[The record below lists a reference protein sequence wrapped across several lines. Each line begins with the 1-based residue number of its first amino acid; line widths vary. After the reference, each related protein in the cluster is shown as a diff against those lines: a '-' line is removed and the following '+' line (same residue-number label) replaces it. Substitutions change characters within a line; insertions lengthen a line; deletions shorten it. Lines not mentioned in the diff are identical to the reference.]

1 MHDGSSTR
9 AFDPFTSA
17 TDLAAQIR
25 SGALSP
31 VEALEASLERM
42 DRLNPELNAV
52 EWRDDDAARADAL
65 DVERRI
71 TAGEDVGPF
80 AGVPT
85 LVKDLTKAR
94 GQPATFGSFGAPDG
108 VADEDEL
115 VIAAMRRAGFVLCG
129 RSNAPEFGPL
139 PVTENTRYGIT
150 RNPWDTVR
158 TPGGSSGGSAA
169 AVASGIVPLAH
180 GNDGGGSI
188 RIPASCC
195 GLVGLK
201 PSRWRVPSTT
211 PGWFGMS
218 VEGALC
224 RTVRDAAAV
233 LDCLS
238 VPDALTWEQ
247 APPPGR
253 PFTTEVGA
261 DPGRLRV
268 ALQTV
273 SALGV
278 EVEAPCRAAVE
289 DAGRLL
295 EELGHHVE
303 VLDEDPFDPAAIGP
317 FLNVVNSSYGGYE
330 DIDWDRVEPH
340 NKAWRAAGAQVD
352 SLALVSSLNA
362 LRRMTRPVA
371 ARWGRDFDVLV
382 TPTIAIE
389 PPIAGE
395 VLAEAHA
402 QPSAPPLAAVVM
414 VAFTAPYNMTG
425 QPAVSL
431 PLAQA
436 PSGLPVG
443 VQLVGA
449 PWGEGALIRL
459 ASQLEAAEPW
469 EDRHPPMAIA
479 EDAEEAEE
487 ASR

>member
-1 MHDGSSTR
+1 MHDGPSTSGLSGLDP
-9 AFDPFTSA
+9 FDPFASA
-17 TDLAAQIR
+17 TRLAAQIR

-31 VEALEASLERM
+31 VDVLDATLERI
-42 DRLNPELNAV
+42 DRLNPDLNAV
-52 EWRDDDAARADAL
+52 IWRDDRAARAEAEEI
-65 DVERRI
+65 ERRI
-71 TAGEDVGPF
+71 SAGEDAGPF

-85 LVKDLTKAR
+85 LVKDLTMAR
-94 GQPATFGSFGAPDG
+94 GQPATFGSEGAPEG
-108 VADEDEL
+108 IADEDEP

-129 RSNAPEFGPL
+129 RSNSPEFGSL

-150 RNPWDTVR
+150 RNPWDTAR
-158 TPGGSSGGSAA
+158 TPGGSSGGAAA
-169 AVASGIVPLAH
+169 AVASGIVPVAH
-180 GNDGGGSI
+180 ANDGGGSI

-201 PSRWRVPSTT
+201 PSRWRVPSIT
-211 PGWFGMS
+211 PGWFGLS

-233 LDCLS
+233 LDSLS
-238 VPDALTWEQ
+238 VPDPLTWERS
-247 APPPGR
+247 PSPDR
-253 PFTTEVGA
+253 PFETEVGA
-261 DPGRLRV
+261 DPGRLRI

-278 EVEAPCRAAVE
+278 EVEASCRAAVE

-303 VLDEDPFDPAAIGP
+303 VLDEDPLDPAAVGP
-317 FLNVVNSSYGGYE
+317 FLNLVNSSFAGYE
-330 DIDWDRVEPH
+330 GVDWDRVEPH
-340 NKAWRAAGAQVD
+340 NKAWRAAGAEVD
-352 SLALVSSLNA
+352 SLTVVTSLNA
-362 LRRMTRPVA
+362 LRRTTRVIA
-371 ARWGRDFDVLV
+371 GRWGRDFDILV

-402 QPSAPPLAAVVM
+402 QPGAPPLAAIVM
-414 VAFTAPYNMTG
+414 VAFTAAYNMTG
-425 QPAVSL
+425 QPAMSL
-431 PLAQA
+431 PLSQA

-449 PWGEGALIRL
+449 PWDEAGLIRL

-469 EDRHPPMAIA
+469 ADRRPPLAMA
-479 EDAEEAEE
+479 EGVG
-487 ASR
+487 